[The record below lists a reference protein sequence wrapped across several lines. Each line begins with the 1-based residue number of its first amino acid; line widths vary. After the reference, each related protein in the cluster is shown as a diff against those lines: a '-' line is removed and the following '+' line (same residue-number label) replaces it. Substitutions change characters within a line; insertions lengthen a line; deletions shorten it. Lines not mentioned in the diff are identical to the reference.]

1 MPCAM
6 HRRHGPIKR
15 ALVASIR
22 LIRDQRGATA
32 VEYGLIAAL
41 IVIAM
46 IASFQGVADVT
57 INMWNDV
64 SDKVVNAR

>member
-1 MPCAM
+1 MPCVM
-6 HRRHGPIKR
+6 HRRHRPIKR
-15 ALVASIR
+15 ALVAFFR
-22 LIRDQRGATA
+22 LVRDQRGATA
-32 VEYGLIAAL
+32 VEYGLIVAL

-57 INMWNDV
+57 ITMWDHV

>member
-1 MPCAM
+1 MSCVM

-15 ALVASIR
+15 ALAASLR
-22 LIRDQRGATA
+22 LFRDQRGATA
-32 VEYGLIAAL
+32 VEYGLIIAV

-46 IASFQGVADVT
+46 LASFQGVADVT
-57 INMWNDV
+57 INMWDHV